1 MKTIVRTLA
10 VTGALF
16 AATGAA
22 LAAGEAPHIE
32 RQKWSFSGPGG
43 MYDKAQL
50 QRGYQ
55 VYREVCST
63 CHGMNRLSFR
73 NLVQK
78 GGPEF
83 PEEDMKAYAAT
94 YKVEDGP
101 NDDGKMF
108 QRPAKLSD
116 RIPGPYKNDN
126 EARSIHNGALPPD
139 FSVIAKARNT
149 HNDAPWYKHI
159 FLMMRDVAVGYQEGG
174 PDYIYAL
181 LTGYQDPPKN
191 VKVADGMNYNIA
203 FPGNQIAMVNPFAG
217 GDGSVKYTKGPDGKP
232 NAPETVDQY
241 ARDVS
246 AFLAWAAD
254 PAHNQRK
261 QTGWMVML
269 YLLVTSGLL
278 YVAKKRIWAGAH

>member
-10 VTGALF
+10 LAGALF

-126 EARSIHNGALPPD
+126 EARSIH
-139 FSVIAKARNT
+139 KAFELGDNAI
-149 HNDAPWYKHI
+149 HPEDP
-159 FLMMRDVAVGYQEGG
+159 
-174 PDYIYAL
+174 
-181 LTGYQDPPKN
+181 TGEFRP
-191 VKVADGMNYNIA
+191 
-203 FPGNQIAMVNPFAG
+203 
-217 GDGSVKYTKGPDGKP
+217 
-232 NAPETVDQY
+232 TVP
-241 ARDVS
+241 S
-246 AFLAWAAD
+246 
-254 PAHNQRK
+254 
-261 QTGWMVML
+261 
-269 YLLVTSGLL
+269 
-278 YVAKKRIWAGAH
+278 

>member
-10 VTGALF
+10 VAGALF

-83 PEEDMKAYAAT
+83 PEEDMKAFAAT

-108 QRPAKLSD
+108 QSPAKLSD
-116 RIPGPYKNDN
+116 RIPGPYKNEQ

-139 FSVIAKARNT
+139 FPSPHR
-149 HNDAPWYKHI
+149 
-159 FLMMRDVAVGYQEGG
+159 
-174 PDYIYAL
+174 
-181 LTGYQDPPKN
+181 
-191 VKVADGMNYNIA
+191 
-203 FPGNQIAMVNPFAG
+203 
-217 GDGSVKYTKGPDGKP
+217 
-232 NAPETVDQY
+232 
-241 ARDVS
+241 
-246 AFLAWAAD
+246 
-254 PAHNQRK
+254 
-261 QTGWMVML
+261 
-269 YLLVTSGLL
+269 GLPSESC
-278 YVAKKRIWAGAH
+278 RCRHEERRR